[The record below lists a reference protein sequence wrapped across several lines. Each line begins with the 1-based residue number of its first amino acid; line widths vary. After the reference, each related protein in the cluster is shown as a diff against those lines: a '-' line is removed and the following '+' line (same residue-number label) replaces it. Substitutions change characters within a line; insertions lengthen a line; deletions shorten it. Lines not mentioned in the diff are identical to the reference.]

1 MPAALRSVVSSVDAS
16 LFNWVIAHRS
26 SPLNQAM
33 IILSYGGT
41 LIWAIS
47 AVLLGLVFRGRW
59 PGVFQVTLAIGLAA
73 LLADFAAKPV
83 VARHRPFVSY
93 TGFELM
99 AKPQRS
105 GSFPSTHAAGAFAGA
120 FALSRVF
127 PEMRAAVWIMAALVA
142 FARVYVGVH
151 YPLDAIGGVVIGLA
165 AAAFAMG
172 GTSWKKVGPAPDMR
186 PAAGPQGS
194 ARIEELN

>member
-1 MPAALRSVVSSVDAS
+1 MPAALGSVVSSVDAS
-16 LFNWVIAHRS
+16 LFHWVIAHRS
-26 SPLNQAM
+26 PLLNQTM
-33 IILSYGGT
+33 VVLSHGGA
-41 LIWAIS
+41 LVWAIS

-83 VARHRPFVSY
+83 VSRHRPFVSY

-127 PEMRAAVWIMAALVA
+127 PEMRAALWIMAALIA

-151 YPLDAIGGVVIGLA
+151 YPLDVVGGVVIGLA

-172 GTSWKKVGPAPDMR
+172 GTRWKKVGPAPDMASSGR
-186 PAAGPQGS
+186 PRGS
-194 ARIEELN
+194 ARIEELR